1 MTFLRGRRVA
11 SACVMAAALAA
22 LAPSA
27 ASAASAKK
35 APKGSVCDGADITGQ
50 GAAIAVGAQ
59 TLFTT
64 QFSSVS
70 DANPYACGGTQGEK
84 GTPTVGYFSTSSG
97 KGLASWGS
105 GGSLVNDGPPAT
117 DGFSPSNAFLT
128 TEEAPNTGQATDIE
142 QQESSPGSVTNTVLS
157 IPVALE
163 SINVIVNL
171 PAGCTATSTADP
183 GRLVL
188 DNVTLEKI
196 FNGTTTEWSQIKD
209 NGDAL
214 SGASCNANTEI
225 TRVVRPESAGT
236 THILKQYL
244 NLINDSALTTA
255 SGSETWAELSEGT
268 LNTVWPTGSTP
279 IISSATTGD
288 NAEIKE
294 VVATP
299 SSIGYASL
307 SDLRLNSS
315 FVPPSGGAGEA
326 TFWVPIQDNGTV
338 IKKEKYADP
347 ASNGELAA
355 KATANCADTKFTNGK
370 GTKFPPATVALPWDS
385 VTTATK
391 QKNYSLC
398 GIVFDVALGKY
409 SAFPAT
415 TAGEEQTV
423 QDFVNYSLSTAT
435 GGGQTLLN
443 GNDYEEL
450 PAKLVKES
458 TSATEGVGLIGF

>member
-1 MTFLRGRRVA
+1 MAMTFLRGRRAA
-11 SACVMAAALAA
+11 SACVAVAAVTALV
-22 LAPSA
+22 APSA
-27 ASAASAKK
+27 ASAKGG
-35 APKGSVCDGADITGQ
+35 PKGSVCSGVSITGQ
-50 GAAIAVGAQ
+50 GAAVAVGAQ
-59 TLFTT
+59 TLFDT

-70 DANPYACGGTQGEK
+70 NANPFACSGSQGTK

-117 DGFSPSNAFLT
+117 DGFSASNAFLA
-128 TEEAPNTGQATDIE
+128 TEEAPNSSQATNIE
-142 QQESSPGSVTNTVLS
+142 AQESTPGSVTNTVLS

-188 DNVTLEKI
+188 NNVTLESI
-196 FNGTTTEWSQIKD
+196 FNGTITEWSQIKD
-209 NGDAL
+209 DGDAL
-214 SGASCNANTEI
+214 SGGSCNPNAEI
-225 TRVVRPESAGT
+225 TRVVRPDSSGA

-244 NLINDSALTTA
+244 NLINGNALTTP

-279 IISSATTGD
+279 IVSSASTGD

-299 SSIGYASL
+299 SSIGYGSL
-307 SDLRLNSS
+307 SDVRLNSS
-315 FVPPSGGAGEA
+315 FVPATGGAGTA
-326 TFWVPIQDNGTV
+326 TFWVPIQDNGVST
-338 IKKEKYADP
+338 KNAKYADP
-347 ASNGELAA
+347 ASNGEVAA
-355 KATANCADTKFTNGK
+355 KATANCGDTKFTNGK

-391 QKNYSLC
+391 QKNYTLC
-398 GIVFDVALGKY
+398 GLAFDVVLGKY

-423 QDFVNYSLSTAT
+423 SDYVNFSLSTAT

-443 GNDYEEL
+443 SNDYEAL
-450 PAKLVKES
+450 PAKIVKEA